1 MLGILITEI
10 FYVVPV
16 VQKTW
21 AKETGSLEYLSE
33 TEDTSIPTIKLN
45 VVNTERGNLLYE
57 ISSGFRVFR
66 LDFISCPLSE
76 FSSALQL

>member
-1 MLGILITEI
+1 MLTILISEI
-10 FYVVPV
+10 FHVVTV

-21 AKETGSLEYLSE
+21 AKETSSLEYLSE

-57 ISSGFRVFR
+57 ISSGFRVFK
-66 LDFISCPLSE
+66 LDFISFQQTE
-76 FSSALQL
+76 FSSVF

>member
-1 MLGILITEI
+1 MLSILIPKI

-45 VVNTERGNLLYE
+45 VVNTERGNFPYE
-57 ISSGFRVFR
+57 ISSGFSF
-66 LDFISCPLSE
+66 
-76 FSSALQL
+76 

>member
-1 MLGILITEI
+1 MLTILIREI

-21 AKETGSLEYLSE
+21 AKETSSLEYLSE

-57 ISSGFRVFR
+57 ISSGFRVFK
-66 LDFISCPLSE
+66 LDVISCQQTE
-76 FSSALQL
+76 FSSVLQL